1 MADSEECVFSIEGPS
16 EGSDSFRRTCTKISG
31 AIGVWSIVYMN
42 WNGESM
48 VLGDTPWPEF
58 RSVVQKIVLYSTE
71 ELIRMMRETTMPL
84 ISGPRQ

>member
-1 MADSEECVFSIEGPS
+1 MDIYEDLIIVFEDMFVIWGE
-16 EGSDSFRRTCTKISG
+16 ISG